1 MIPSIVFIVFILF
14 STIGYGQFLCK
25 IIFDKF
31 IDFNNGELGLFG
43 IICISFISTFLHLF
57 LPLNEYV
64 NFILYLIGIILFF
77 KFKNFLFRKNEILI
91 IIIFLFI
98 SLLML
103 AYHKPNEDWGY
114 YHLPYLL
121 NFTSEKVIFGL
132 SALHPNQGWNSMWL
146 NLTATY
152 NLPIISINGFHLT
165 NLIFFLFFSL
175 SFLDE
180 VMNKSS
186 EYFFNNLTK
195 IFCLV
200 FLIYFLVKFSRLNS
214 YGFDVPSNFFAIY
227 SFFLFLK
234 YYTFNNSIRKK
245 NYIFQNIIIFSFF
258 SFLIK
263 LSNILILLLPLTL
276 IFHSKIKLISRSLFF
291 CFLFFTAWVVQ
302 QFIYTGCLLFPI
314 IQTCFNV
321 SWFSKGAVLSLLNH
335 TMGINKS
342 FSQYNG
348 NLSEAEYSTNFNW
361 VSTWFDRTKIEL
373 FENLFTFIFIYIIFL
388 LLFFINK
395 KKKIY
400 KLIYFEKQFNKIFY
414 LLFLV
419 TFIQILFWFNT
430 SPLIRFGFHYVLLFF
445 FFLLIFITK
454 KYFYEFLNKKSIYIL
469 LFLAMSFNI
478 QKNIFRIEKNINV
491 NDTFFYSYPKTSYS
505 NDYNFLA
512 NTNINYLEK
521 NTPYCWD
528 TPAICSMN
536 DNIKLERLNSYIFVR
551 N

>member
-1 MIPSIVFIVFILF
+1 
-14 STIGYGQFLCK
+14 
-25 IIFDKF
+25 
-31 IDFNNGELGLFG
+31 
-43 IICISFISTFLHLF
+43 
-57 LPLNEYV
+57 
-64 NFILYLIGIILFF
+64 
-77 KFKNFLFRKNEILI
+77 
-91 IIIFLFI
+91 
-98 SLLML
+98 ML

-175 SFLDE
+175 SFLHE

-445 FFLLIFITK
+445 FFFINFYYKKIF
-454 KYFYEFLNKKSIYIL
+454 L
-469 LFLAMSFNI
+469 
-478 QKNIFRIEKNINV
+478 
-491 NDTFFYSYPKTSYS
+491 
-505 NDYNFLA
+505 
-512 NTNINYLEK
+512 
-521 NTPYCWD
+521 
-528 TPAICSMN
+528 
-536 DNIKLERLNSYIFVR
+536 
-551 N
+551 